1 MESNINK
8 EQLMNIADQYG
19 FKEWRELIFMHE
31 SAIEEVN
38 TKLKILNNE
47 FKIIH
52 DHNPIEHIKTRV
64 KKPDSII
71 EKLERKGYEVNI
83 ENAKNKIN
91 DIAGIRIICSFTDDI
106 YKILEMIK
114 GQDDIEVLKVKD
126 YIKNPKENGYRSLH
140 LLIQLPIFLSSQAR
154 MTKVEIQIRTIAMD
168 FWASLE
174 HKIYYKHRVED
185 PPKVLTDELKKAAET
200 VATLDSHMESIHKN
214 MQKYE
219 ITDTENLSTDS

>member
-19 FKEWRELIFMHE
+19 FKEWRELIFIHE

-83 ENAKNKIN
+83 ENAKTKIN

-114 GQDDIEVLKVKD
+114 SQDDIEVLRVKD

-174 HKIYYKHRVED
+174 HKIYYKYKNDAPDEIPEKLKESAEMIKKLDQQMLDIKKELDQYAAVE
-185 PPKVLTDELKKAAET
+185 
-200 VATLDSHMESIHKN
+200 
-214 MQKYE
+214 
-219 ITDTENLSTDS
+219 

>member
-114 GQDDIEVLKVKD
+114 SQDDIEVLKVKD
-126 YIKNPKENGYRSLH
+126 YIKNPKKNGYRSLH

-174 HKIYYKHRVED
+174 HKIYYKYKND
-185 PPKVLTDELKKAAET
+185 APDEIPEKLKESAEMIKK
-200 VATLDSHMESIHKN
+200 LDQQMLDIKKELDEYTAE
-214 MQKYE
+214 Q
-219 ITDTENLSTDS
+219 

>member
-1 MESNINK
+1 MS
-8 EQLMNIADQYG
+8 IADHYG

-71 EKLERKGYEVNI
+71 EKLERKGYEVNL
-83 ENAKNKIN
+83 ENAKTKIN

-114 GQDDIEVLKVKD
+114 AQGDIEVLEVKD

-174 HKIYYKHRVED
+174 HKIYYKYKND
-185 PPKVLTDELKKAAET
+185 APDEIPEKLKESAEMIKN
-200 VATLDSHMESIHKN
+200 LDQQMLDIKKELDE
-214 MQKYE
+214 YAE
-219 ITDTENLSTDS
+219 VD

>member
-1 MESNINK
+1 MKSNINK

-71 EKLERKGYEVNI
+71 EKLERKGYEVNL
-83 ENAKNKIN
+83 ENVKNKIN

-114 GQDDIEVLKVKD
+114 SQDDIEVLKVKD

-174 HKIYYKHRVED
+174 HKIYYKYKND
-185 PPKVLTDELKKAAET
+185 APDEIPEKLKESAEMIKK
-200 VATLDSHMESIHKN
+200 LDQQMLDIKKELDEYAKLES
-214 MQKYE
+214 
-219 ITDTENLSTDS
+219 

>member
-1 MESNINK
+1 MKSNINK

-71 EKLERKGYEVNI
+71 EKLERKGYEVNL

-114 GQDDIEVLKVKD
+114 SQDDIEVLKVKD

-174 HKIYYKHRVED
+174 HKIYYKYKNDAPDKIPQKLKESAEMIKKLDQQMLDIKRE
-185 PPKVLTDELKKAAET
+185 LDEYTAE
-200 VATLDSHMESIHKN
+200 
-214 MQKYE
+214 Q
-219 ITDTENLSTDS
+219 

>member
-19 FKEWRELIFMHE
+19 FKEWRELIFIHE

-83 ENAKNKIN
+83 ENAKTKIN

-114 GQDDIEVLKVKD
+114 SQDDIEVLKVKD

-154 MTKVEIQIRTIAMD
+154 MTKVEIQTRTIAMD

-174 HKIYYKHRVED
+174 HKIYYKYKND
-185 PPKVLTDELKKAAET
+185 APDEIPEKLKESAEMIKKLDQQMLDIKKELDQYAALE
-200 VATLDSHMESIHKN
+200 
-214 MQKYE
+214 
-219 ITDTENLSTDS
+219 

>member
-19 FKEWRELIFMHE
+19 FKEWRELIFIHE

-83 ENAKNKIN
+83 ENAKTKIN

-114 GQDDIEVLKVKD
+114 SQDDIEVLKVKD

-154 MTKVEIQIRTIAMD
+154 MTKVEIQTRTIAMD

-174 HKIYYKHRVED
+174 HKIYYKYKND
-185 PPKVLTDELKKAAET
+185 APDEIPEKLKESAEMIKKLDQQMLDIKKELDEYAALE
-200 VATLDSHMESIHKN
+200 
-214 MQKYE
+214 
-219 ITDTENLSTDS
+219 

>member
-71 EKLERKGYEVNI
+71 EKLERKGYEVNL
-83 ENAKNKIN
+83 ENAKTKIN

-114 GQDDIEVLKVKD
+114 AQDDIEILKVKD

-174 HKIYYKHRVED
+174 HKIYYKYKND
-185 PPKVLTDELKKAAET
+185 APDEIPEKLKQSAEMIKK
-200 VATLDSHMESIHKN
+200 LDQQMLDIKKELDQYSKE
-214 MQKYE
+214 Q
-219 ITDTENLSTDS
+219 

>member
-1 MESNINK
+1 MESNIDK

-19 FKEWRELIFMHE
+19 FKEWRELLFIHE

-47 FKIIH
+47 FKVIH

-83 ENAKNKIN
+83 ENAKTKIN

-114 GQDDIEVLKVKD
+114 SQDDIDVLRVKD

-174 HKIYYKHRVED
+174 HKIYYKYKNDAPDDIPEKLKNSAEMIKKLDQQMLDIKKELDQYAKVE
-185 PPKVLTDELKKAAET
+185 
-200 VATLDSHMESIHKN
+200 S
-214 MQKYE
+214 
-219 ITDTENLSTDS
+219 

>member
-1 MESNINK
+1 MESNISK
-8 EQLMNIADQYG
+8 EQLMNIADHYG

-52 DHNPIEHIKTRV
+52 DHNPIEHIKSRV

-71 EKLERKGYEVNI
+71 EKLERKGYEVNL
-83 ENAKNKIN
+83 ENAKTKIN

-114 GQDDIEVLKVKD
+114 AQDDIEVLKIKD

-174 HKIYYKHRVED
+174 HKIYYKYKND
-185 PPKVLTDELKKAAET
+185 APDEIPQKLKESAEMIKK
-200 VATLDSHMESIHKN
+200 LDQQMLNIKRDLEQYSKE
-214 MQKYE
+214 Q
-219 ITDTENLSTDS
+219 

>member
-1 MESNINK
+1 METKISK
-8 EQLMNIADQYG
+8 EQLMSIADHYG

-71 EKLERKGYEVNI
+71 EKLERKGYEVNL
-83 ENAKNKIN
+83 ENAKTKIN

-114 GQDDIEVLKVKD
+114 AQGDIEVLEVKD

-174 HKIYYKHRVED
+174 HKIYYKYKND
-185 PPKVLTDELKKAAET
+185 APDEIPEKLKESAEMIKN
-200 VATLDSHMESIHKN
+200 LDQQMLDIKKELDE
-214 MQKYE
+214 YAE
-219 ITDTENLSTDS
+219 VD

>member
-1 MESNINK
+1 MESSINK
-8 EQLMNIADQYG
+8 EQLMNLADHYG
-19 FKEWRELIFMHE
+19 FKEWRELIFIHE
-31 SAIEEVN
+31 SAIKEVN

-64 KKPDSII
+64 KTPDSII

-83 ENAKNKIN
+83 ENAKNKIS

-114 GQDDIEVLKVKD
+114 SQDDIEVLEVKD
-126 YIKNPKENGYRSLH
+126 YIEKPKENGYRSLH
-140 LLIQLPIFLSSQAR
+140 LLIQLPIFLTNQTR

-174 HKIYYKHRVED
+174 HKIYYKYKNDAPDEIPEKLKESAEMIKKLD
-185 PPKVLTDELKKAAET
+185 QQMLDIKKELDEYAKVD
-200 VATLDSHMESIHKN
+200 
-214 MQKYE
+214 
-219 ITDTENLSTDS
+219 

>member
-19 FKEWRELIFMHE
+19 FKEWQELIFIHE

-83 ENAKNKIN
+83 ENAKTKIN

-114 GQDDIEVLKVKD
+114 SQDDIEVLKVKD

-174 HKIYYKHRVED
+174 HKIYYKYKND
-185 PPKVLTDELKKAAET
+185 APDEIPEKLKESAEMIKKLDQQMLDIKKELDEYAALE
-200 VATLDSHMESIHKN
+200 
-214 MQKYE
+214 
-219 ITDTENLSTDS
+219 

>member
-19 FKEWRELIFMHE
+19 FKEWRELIFIHE

-83 ENAKNKIN
+83 ENAKTKIN

-114 GQDDIEVLKVKD
+114 SQDDIEVLKVKD

-154 MTKVEIQIRTIAMD
+154 MTKIEIQIRTIAMD

-174 HKIYYKHRVED
+174 HKIYYKYQNDAPDEIPEKLKESAEMIKKLDQQMLDIKKELDEYAAVE
-185 PPKVLTDELKKAAET
+185 
-200 VATLDSHMESIHKN
+200 
-214 MQKYE
+214 
-219 ITDTENLSTDS
+219 

>member
-19 FKEWRELIFMHE
+19 FKEWRELIFIHE

-83 ENAKNKIN
+83 ENAKTKIN

-114 GQDDIEVLKVKD
+114 SQDDIEVLKVKD

-174 HKIYYKHRVED
+174 HKIYYKYKND
-185 PPKVLTDELKKAAET
+185 APDEIPEKLKESAEMIKKLDQQMLDIKKELDQYAALE
-200 VATLDSHMESIHKN
+200 
-214 MQKYE
+214 
-219 ITDTENLSTDS
+219 

>member
-1 MESNINK
+1 METKISK
-8 EQLMNIADQYG
+8 EQLMSIADHYG

-71 EKLERKGYEVNI
+71 EKL
-83 ENAKNKIN
+83 
-91 DIAGIRIICSFTDDI
+91 
-106 YKILEMIK
+106 
-114 GQDDIEVLKVKD
+114 
-126 YIKNPKENGYRSLH
+126 YRSLH

-174 HKIYYKHRVED
+174 HKIYYKYKND
-185 PPKVLTDELKKAAET
+185 APDEIPEKLKESAEMIKN
-200 VATLDSHMESIHKN
+200 LDQQMLDIKKELDE
-214 MQKYE
+214 YAE
-219 ITDTENLSTDS
+219 VD

>member
-1 MESNINK
+1 MESTINK

-19 FKEWRELIFMHE
+19 FKEWRELIFIHE

-64 KKPDSII
+64 KTPDSII
-71 EKLERKGYEVNI
+71 EKLERKGYEVNL
-83 ENAKNKIN
+83 ENAKTKIN

-106 YKILEMIK
+106 YKILDMIK
-114 GQDDIEVLKVKD
+114 AQDDIEVLKVKD
-126 YIKNPKENGYRSLH
+126 YIKNPKDNGYRSLH
-140 LLIQLPIFLSSQAR
+140 LLIQLPIFLSRQAR

-174 HKIYYKHRVED
+174 HKIYYKYKNDAPDEI
-185 PPKVLTDELKKAAET
+185 PKKLKESAQMIKKLDQQMLDIKNELDQYSKG
-200 VATLDSHMESIHKN
+200 DS
-214 MQKYE
+214 YE
-219 ITDTENLSTDS
+219 V

>member
-19 FKEWRELIFMHE
+19 FKEWQELIFIHE

-83 ENAKNKIN
+83 ENAKTKIN

-114 GQDDIEVLKVKD
+114 SQDDIEVLKVKD

-174 HKIYYKHRVED
+174 HKIYYKYKND
-185 PPKVLTDELKKAAET
+185 APDEIPEKLKESAEMIKKLDQQMLDIKKELDQYAALE
-200 VATLDSHMESIHKN
+200 
-214 MQKYE
+214 
-219 ITDTENLSTDS
+219 

>member
-1 MESNINK
+1 MKSNINK
-8 EQLMNIADQYG
+8 EHLMNIADHYG
-19 FKEWRELIFMHE
+19 FKKWRELIFIHE

-47 FKIIH
+47 FKIRH

-71 EKLERKGYEVNI
+71 EKLERKGYDVNI

-106 YKILEMIK
+106 YKIVEMIK
-114 GQDDIEVLKVKD
+114 AQDDIEILKSKD
-126 YIKNPKENGYRSLH
+126 YIKNPKSNGYRSLH
-140 LLIQLPIFLSSQAR
+140 LLIQLPIFLSNQSR

-174 HKIYYKHRVED
+174 HKIYYKYKDDAPDEI
-185 PPKVLTDELKKAAET
+185 PKKLKNSAEMIKKLDQQMLDIKKELDQYSEKE
-200 VATLDSHMESIHKN
+200 
-214 MQKYE
+214 
-219 ITDTENLSTDS
+219 

>member
-71 EKLERKGYEVNI
+71 EKLERKGHEVNI
-83 ENAKNKIN
+83 ENAKTKIN

-114 GQDDIEVLKVKD
+114 AQDDIEILKVKD

-174 HKIYYKHRVED
+174 HKIYYKYKD
-185 PPKVLTDELKKAAET
+185 DAPDEIPAKLKESAAMIKK
-200 VATLDSHMESIHKN
+200 LDQQMLDIKRELDEYAEE
-214 MQKYE
+214 Q
-219 ITDTENLSTDS
+219 

>member
-1 MESNINK
+1 METNINK
-8 EQLMNIADQYG
+8 EQLMNIANQYG
-19 FKEWRELIFMHE
+19 FKEWRELLFIHE

-83 ENAKNKIN
+83 ENAKTKIN

-114 GQDDIEVLKVKD
+114 AQNDIEVLKVKD
-126 YIKNPKENGYRSLH
+126 YIKNPKDNGYRSLH

-174 HKIYYKHRVED
+174 HKIYYKYNND
-185 PPKVLTDELKKAAET
+185 APDEIPEKLKESAEMIKKLDQQMLNIKKELDDYAA
-200 VATLDSHMESIHKN
+200 VK
-214 MQKYE
+214 
-219 ITDTENLSTDS
+219 

>member
-19 FKEWRELIFMHE
+19 FKEWRELIFIHE

-83 ENAKNKIN
+83 ENAKTKIS

-106 YKILEMIK
+106 YNILEMIK
-114 GQDDIEVLKVKD
+114 SQDDIEVLKLKD
-126 YIKNPKENGYRSLH
+126 YIKNPKDNGYRSLH
-140 LLIQLPIFLSSQAR
+140 LLIQLPIFLSSQTR

-174 HKIYYKHRVED
+174 HKIYYKYQDDAPDKIPAKLKESAEMIKKLD
-185 PPKVLTDELKKAAET
+185 QQMLSIKKELDEYSAE
-200 VATLDSHMESIHKN
+200 
-214 MQKYE
+214 
-219 ITDTENLSTDS
+219 